1 MIFILDILEA
11 APGNK
16 FTEEG
21 ECLVKLPDFGSL
33 AMSKAVL
40 SALDKHNCGRDLICL
55 SSILSV
61 LNTTAVLKDLPQSM
75 KSSDG
80 DFMTLLN
87 VMNEILLVKQSV
99 PLNKFELSQF
109 CQAKG
114 LNSIKHI
121 IGRALKRYNTLQK
134 SFKLSRD
141 YRQKAQIQS
150 GDWKR
155 IAQSLLAGYSDNVF
169 VSMKELHERT
179 HRFVKYKDTN
189 DIAKLDLQSTLTRHI
204 SQAPVSIVLARDI
217 RYSTA
222 VRSVAIISFVG
233 ELKPSWVKYILQRKI
248 DLSDEEATHLDGKGV
263 FARIRSF
270 FSNIINMLPNKKTI
284 ALDGPAGTVLNDELQ
299 IRKEMITTMN
309 FKLENRFRPNTADF
323 DNLSRNL
330 ESVTKMTY
338 IFQPMQWRWE
348 SEKQAKITIKN
359 DPATK
364 TCEVTVEGRQS
375 VNQQV
380 KKEFDSFVSW
390 LARCVVIR
398 HPNAGK

>member
-1 MIFILDILEA
+1 LKA
-11 APGNK
+11 APGNN
-16 FTEEG
+16 FTKEG
-21 ECLVKLPDFGSL
+21 ECLAKLPDFGSL
-33 AMSKAVL
+33 AMAKAVL

-61 LNTTAVLKDLPQSM
+61 LNTTAVLKDLPQLM
-75 KSSDG
+75 KSPDG

-87 VMNEILLVKQSV
+87 VMNEILLVKQSASS
-99 PLNKFELSQF
+99 NKLLSEF

-121 IGRALKRYNTLQK
+121 IERALKRYNTLEK
-134 SFKLSRD
+134 SFNLSPD

-155 IAQSLLAGYSDNVF
+155 IAQSLLTGYSDNVF

-179 HRFVKYKDTN
+179 HRYVRYINIDEGKNEYD
-189 DIAKLDLQSTLTRHI
+189 DIALFYVKSTLTRHI
-204 SQAPVSIVLARDI
+204 SQAPVSLVLARDI

-222 VRSVAIISFVG
+222 VRSKAIISFVG
-233 ELKPSWVKYILQRKI
+233 QLEPTWVKYALKRKI
-248 DLSDEEATHLDGKGV
+248 QINAEEDNHLRQKGV

-270 FSNIINMLPNKKTI
+270 LSNIIDRRAI
-284 ALDGPAGTVLNDELQ
+284 SLDGVAGTVLNDELR
-299 IRKEMITTMN
+299 IRKGMITTMN
-309 FKLENRFRPNTADF
+309 FKLENRYAPGTTDF
-323 DNLSRNL
+323 ENLSRNL

-348 SEKQAKITIKN
+348 AEKQAKITIKN

-364 TCEVTVEGRQS
+364 TCDVTVEGRHS
-375 VNQQV
+375 VNEQV
-380 KKEFDSFVSW
+380 KKAFDSFASW
-390 LARCVVIR
+390 LTRCVVIR